1 MKVIICGAG
10 QVGYGIAEHLAS
22 EGNDISVIDTSEELI
37 QRISD
42 TLDVRGFVGH
52 GAHPDILHQAG
63 ADEADMIIAV
73 TFYDEVNMIACQV
86 AHSLFNIQT
95 KVARI
100 RDGSYREKHWQKLFS
115 AEHMPIDVIIS
126 PETEVADM
134 ILRRLTIPGAFES
147 DEFFDGKAAL
157 LGISCTESC
166 PVLNT
171 PLRQLTELFPD
182 LGAVVIGIYR
192 EGMIFAP
199 HADDPLIES
208 DDVYVI
214 VPSSQISR
222 TLKIFGHAEK
232 QAQRVIIAGGGNIGL
247 SVAER
252 LENRSSKTR
261 IKIVESNRAQAI
273 EIASALKR
281 TVIINGSALDE
292 DILREVDVARS
303 DLMVA
308 LTNDDQVNILSSV
321 LAKNIGCKRNL
332 CLINSKSYMPIVR
345 SIGIDSHLNPR
356 SITISKVL
364 QYVRRGRISNVHT
377 IQNGSAEVI
386 QGEVGA
392 LSVLSDKSLRQVE
405 LADGIRIGA
414 ILRHDEFLV
423 LTGNTV
429 IKAGDRIIMFV
440 TAENIKDVEEMF
452 SVTASE

>member
-22 EGNDISVIDTSEELI
+22 EGNDIAVIDTSEELV

-52 GAHPDILHQAG
+52 GAHPDILEQAG
-63 ADEADMIIAV
+63 AQEADMIIAV

-86 AHSLFNIQT
+86 AHSLFNIRT

-100 RDGSYREKHWQKLFS
+100 RDGSYREKQWEKLFNTES
-115 AEHMPIDVIIS
+115 IPIDVVIS

-147 DEFFDGKAAL
+147 VEFFDGKVSL
-157 LGISCTESC
+157 LGISCDAEC
-166 PVLNT
+166 PILNT

-192 EGMIFAP
+192 NGIISTP
-199 HADDPLIES
+199 HAEDPLMEG
-208 DDVYVI
+208 DDIYV
-214 VPSSQISR
+214 VVSASQIRR
-222 TLKIFGHAEK
+222 TLKIFGHVEK
-232 QAQRVIIAGGGNIGL
+232 QAQRVVIAGGGNIGL

-261 IKIVESNRAQAI
+261 IKIVEHNRDQAI
-273 EIASALKR
+273 EIASYLKR

-292 DILREVDVARS
+292 DILREVDVART

-345 SIGIDSHLNPR
+345 SIGIDAHLNPR
-356 SITISKVL
+356 TITISKVL
-364 QYVRRGRISNVHT
+364 QYVRRGHISNVHT
-377 IQNGSAEVI
+377 IQNGSAEVV
-386 QGEVGA
+386 QGKVSS
-392 LSVLSDKSLRQVE
+392 LSTLSDRSLKDIE
-405 LADGIRIGA
+405 LSEGMRIGA
-414 ILRHDEFLV
+414 ILRNAELIE
-423 LTGNTV
+423 LTGSTV
-429 IKAGDRIIMFV
+429 IKAGDSVVMFV

-452 SVTASE
+452 SASE